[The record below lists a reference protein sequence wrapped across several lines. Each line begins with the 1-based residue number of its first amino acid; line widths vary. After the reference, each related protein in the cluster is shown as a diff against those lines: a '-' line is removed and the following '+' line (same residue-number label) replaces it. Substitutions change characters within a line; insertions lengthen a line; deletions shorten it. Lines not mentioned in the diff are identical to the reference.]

1 MYHFFK
7 QMKHFLYLPLRRLS
21 NTFIFKQIQ
30 KHSKT
35 LRYFSQNEPSFK
47 LKRLSVFF
55 LISQSLH

>member
-1 MYHFFK
+1 MYHFYTK
-7 QMKHFLYLPLRRLS
+7 MKHFLYSPLRHLP
-21 NTFIFKQIQ
+21 NTLIFKQIQ

-55 LISQSLH
+55 